1 MPLPKSRLEVW
12 TPGKGRTQV
21 RDLTHADALPSR
33 PDGCQF
39 HNLWEAGGCNRCS
52 KNRTCNPPPSDS
64 DADWDRR
71 HAGQDWSAT

>member
-33 PDGCQF
+33 PESCTWP
-39 HNLWEAGGCNRCS
+39 NLWEAGGCHRCPKDS
-52 KNRTCNPPPSDS
+52 VCNPQESE
-64 DADWDRR
+64 
-71 HAGQDWSAT
+71 QKEV